1 MASERDSE
9 QKGQLS
15 ERNRLFL
22 EDWQKAREEFKKLP
36 PEEQE
41 KARRAAQELWNRAT
55 LNGKID

>member
-1 MASERDSE
+1 
-9 QKGQLS
+9 
-15 ERNRLFL
+15 L